1 MRCVILASGPVENYE
16 GIHIDEGDTVIA
28 VDGGIRHAK
37 MLGVVPGIVIG
48 DMDSADPG
56 LLSQLKGLGCRVFTY
71 PREKDEVDTELAL
84 DYAIS
89 LRPEEIIL
97 YGATGG
103 RIDHMLAGMQLLV
116 KPTASGIRTYIKDH
130 NHSITLAAPQLPAV
144 IEGRGR
150 LFSLLPLTT
159 SVTGITTRG
168 ARWELTG
175 AEFVM
180 GKPYGI
186 SNLSLS
192 DLVTVSITG
201 GMLLVIEV
209 YSEEAG

>member
-16 GIHIDEGDTVIA
+16 GIKISEGDTVIA
-28 VDGGIRHAK
+28 VDGGTRHAK
-37 MLGVVPGIVIG
+37 MLGVVPHAVIG

-56 LLSQLKGLGCRVFTY
+56 LLSQYKELGCRIYSY

-89 LRPEEIIL
+89 LRPEEIII

-103 RIDHMLAGMQLLV
+103 RIDHMLAGIQLLV
-116 KPTASGIRTYIKDH
+116 KPTAGGIRAYIKDH
-130 NHSITLAAPQLPAV
+130 GHSITLAAPHLPAV

-150 LFSLLPLTT
+150 LFTLLPLTT
-159 SVTGITTRG
+159 SVTGVTTGG
-168 ARWELTG
+168 ASWELSG

-180 GKPYGI
+180 GKPYGV
-186 SNLSLS
+186 SNVCRS
-192 DLVTVSITG
+192 DRVTVAVTG

-209 YSEEAG
+209 YHE